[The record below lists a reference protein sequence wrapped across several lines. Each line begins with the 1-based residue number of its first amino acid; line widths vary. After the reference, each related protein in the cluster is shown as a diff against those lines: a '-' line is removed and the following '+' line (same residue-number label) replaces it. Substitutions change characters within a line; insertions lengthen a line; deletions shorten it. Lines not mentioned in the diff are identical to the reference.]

1 LRRVKRVRYNRDGML
16 SARWRALAV
25 GYLVWLIALTVVEGL
40 GREACRMPTAKWIA
54 AGADARDRT
63 LRQSF
68 RDRADACLDGTP
80 WHVLAMRALVGCVIV
95 GPFAALWV
103 ARRRSELVRSLTFA
117 AILAA
122 LLGSIAGVRWLYDW
136 WS

>member
-1 LRRVKRVRYNRDGML
+1 ML
-16 SARWRALAV
+16 PDRWRALLV
-25 GYLVWLIALTVVEGL
+25 GYLAWLIAFTVVEGL

-63 LRQSF
+63 VRQSF
-68 RDRADACLDGTP
+68 RDRADTCLEGTP
-80 WHVLAMRALVGCVIV
+80 WHVAAMRALVGCVILA
-95 GPFAALWV
+95 PFAALWV
-103 ARRRSELVRSLTFA
+103 ERRRSELARSLTF
-117 AILAA
+117 ISMLAA